1 MSSPIPRRHSISA
14 PSVPSR
20 NEVRLRRNRRRQS
33 TPAIRNP
40 SPRLHFCKPL
50 PPSLEALDLSSDSN
64 PSRTLASLRFL
75 VLSYI
80 ADVERR
86 LSTLESPDL
95 ESWITKG
102 EFTIEEAR
110 QSAKTTLDMLQ
121 SLRDDVCYNLP
132 DLHLSDISIETL
144 RSHLPHLPDVPSIN
158 EVRSHLP
165 DMPDVL
171 HHFPDLQDMRSKLD
185 DVRTRFHE
193 MDFHKPLDFIPTLS
207 ERLQSLQFHLSA
219 MEMSS
224 GLRNHSSM
232 LFDLVDSLLSS
243 ELVSDILHSAPDL
256 VEGEDMFERA
266 AREVTHAVKRSLQG
280 VRLISYSDLPEQWR
294 NNPFVTRGYRFIPIE
309 RWPLILMSLFAFHNE
324 FLNIHTH
331 LIPGL
336 LWFLNSIPF
345 VNPTGQADMPE
356 KLFMAFALLC
366 LFSSA
371 VWHTMAGC
379 AHPASMEFCARV
391 DYVGIGWL
399 ISASVG
405 TVVHY
410 GFQCHPTLGKYF
422 LGLCFLTGLAGNIVP
437 FTEWFNRP
445 EYRGWRI
452 VFFLTL
458 AFSSLAPLATLEMLH
473 SIRETLHFMA
483 PVSPSLVSYLI
494 GLAFYAS
501 HVPERFLPQTWSSK
515 LDIVG
520 GGSHCIWHCFIV
532 LAVSQHK
539 AAIQMIKDG
548 IQCAA

>member
-1 MSSPIPRRHSISA
+1 MSSAMPRRHSIST
-14 PSVPSR
+14 PSPFR

-33 TPAIRNP
+33 TPVIRN
-40 SPRLHFCKPL
+40 SPHLRFCKPL
-50 PPSLEALDLSSDSN
+50 PPSLEALDLSPDSS
-64 PSRTLASLRFL
+64 PSQTLASLRFL

-86 LSTLESPDL
+86 LSALESPDL
-95 ESWITKG
+95 DSWITKG
-102 EFTIEEAR
+102 ESTLEETSQR
-110 QSAKTTLDMLQ
+110 VKTTLDMLE
-121 SLRDDVCYNLP
+121 SLRDDVCFHLP
-132 DLHLSDISIETL
+132 EFHLSDISIETL
-144 RSHLPHLPDVPSIN
+144 RSHLPDLPDVPSIN
-158 EVRSHLP
+158 NVRSHLP

-171 HHFPDLQDMRSKLD
+171 HRFPDFQDMRSKLD
-185 DVRTRFHE
+185 DVRTRFND

-207 ERLQSLQFHLSA
+207 ERLKSLQSHLA
-219 MEMSS
+219 ATEMPS
-224 GLRNHSSM
+224 GLRTHSSM

-256 VEGEDMFERA
+256 AEGEEMFERA
-266 AREVTHAVKRSLQG
+266 AREVAHAVKRSFQG
-280 VRLISYSDLPEQWR
+280 VHLISYSDLPEQWR

-336 LWFLNSIPF
+336 LWLLNSIPF
-345 VNPTGQADMPE
+345 INPSGQADMPE
-356 KLFMAFALLC
+356 QLFMAFALLC
-366 LFSSA
+366 LFSS
-371 VWHTMAGC
+371 VIWHTMAGC
-379 AHPASMEFCARV
+379 AHSASMEFCARV

-410 GFQCHPTLGKYF
+410 GFQCHPALGNYF
-422 LGLCFLTGLAGNIVP
+422 LGLCFLTGLAGNICP
-437 FTEWFNRP
+437 FTDWFNRA

-452 VFFLTL
+452 VFFLSL
-458 AFSSLAPLATLEMLH
+458 AFSSLAPLATLAILHSVREMLD
-473 SIRETLHFMA
+473 FMA
-483 PVSPSLVSYLI
+483 PVVPSLVSYLI

-501 HVPERFLPQTWSSK
+501 HVPERFLPQRWSSK
-515 LDIVG
+515 LDIIG

-548 IQCAA
+548 IQCSV